1 MVWIMDLH
9 FVKFT
14 EIRVDENGEDYTN
27 ELMLDQSLIIA
38 IRGTYYGTEII
49 TTEGNYSVIN
59 SFDTV
64 RDILDI

>member
-1 MVWIMDLH
+1 MNKN
-9 FVKFT
+9 FVRFT
-14 EIRVDENGEDYTN
+14 EVRVDENGEDYTN

-49 TTEGNYSVIN
+49 TTEDNYSVKN

-64 RDILDI
+64 RAILDI

>member
-1 MVWIMDLH
+1 MDLN

-14 EIRVDENGEDYTN
+14 EVRVDENGENYTN

-38 IRGTYYGTEII
+38 IRGTCYGTEII
-49 TTEGNYSVIN
+49 TKEDSYSVMN

-64 RDILDI
+64 RAILDI

>member
-1 MVWIMDLH
+1 MNKN
-9 FVKFT
+9 FVRFN
-14 EIRVDENGEDYTN
+14 EVRVDENGEDYTN

-49 TTEGNYSVIN
+49 TTEDNYSVTN

-64 RDILDI
+64 RAILDI

>member
-1 MVWIMDLH
+1 MDLN

-14 EIRVDENGEDYTN
+14 EVRVDENGEDYTN

-38 IRGTYYGTEII
+38 IRDTYYGTEII
-49 TTEGNYSVIN
+49 TKEGSYSVMN

-64 RDILDI
+64 RAILDI

>member
-1 MVWIMDLH
+1 MDLH

>member
-1 MVWIMDLH
+1 MNKN
-9 FVKFT
+9 FVRFT
-14 EIRVDENGEDYTN
+14 EVRVDENGEDYTN

-49 TTEGNYSVIN
+49 TTEDNYSVTN

-64 RDILDI
+64 RAILDI

>member
-1 MVWIMDLH
+1 MNKN
-9 FVKFT
+9 FVRFT
-14 EIRVDENGEDYTN
+14 EVRVDENGEDYTN

-49 TTEGNYSVIN
+49 TAEDNYSVIN

-64 RDILDI
+64 RAILDI